1 MTLVR
6 LMREMPLDF
15 DTDFSGFQFA
25 LWGPAVR
32 VSHRVLNGQNAE
44 FDTMKQKFEAS
55 IVSCMVVAQPGTTID
70 FELEVQPIT
79 PELQAAPAPAV
90 HGLAA
95 PQW

>member
-1 MTLVR
+1 
-6 LMREMPLDF
+6 MREMPLDF

-25 LWGPAVR
+25 LWGPAIR

-44 FDTMKQKFEAS
+44 FDAMKQKFEAS
-55 IVSCMVVAQPGTTID
+55 IVSCMMEAQSGKTIE

-79 PELQAAPAPAV
+79 SEVQATPASPI